1 MWMNTQTSRRI
12 LWGAA
17 AAVCGAVLLHAELK
31 YLKPGFNF
39 FSPEQDIKLGQEAAA
54 QVMKTQPVI
63 NNKEVVDYLT
73 LLGKKLQK
81 SPRAGTF
88 PFSYHLIYDK
98 SINAF
103 ALPGGPIFI
112 NTATILAADNEAQLV
127 GVLAHEM
134 SHVAL
139 RHGTHEA
146 SKQNLIALPA
156 ALAGAMFGGTML
168 GSLAQYGLG
177 FGANSLMLKFSRDA
191 EAQADYN
198 GAEMMAD
205 AGYNPLEM
213 AHFFEKLEAN
223 GGKMAPQFLSDH
235 PNPGNRVKAVEEELQ
250 QMPQRDYNANTGEFP
265 HIKEVVSR
273 LPPPGNYKSPA
284 PASAGEQIQDQTAP
298 VARPA
303 ASLTSFS
310 SNAYSLEYPSNWQVY
325 GDQQSG
331 AVTIA
336 PGSGLVKGSDG
347 ATSVGYGMI
356 ASFYGAD
363 SGSVNLR
370 AGTEQL
376 IQQLQKENPEMTVAK
391 APRSIRVGGQAGL
404 ETVLFSHSPYPNEAR
419 EVDLLVT
426 TVRPQGLLYV
436 VFVTPGSEY
445 GQVQNIYQRIIGS
458 IAFP

>member
-1 MWMNTQTSRRI
+1 MKMIGYKRVVAT
-12 LWGAA
+12 AVV
-17 AAVCGAVLLHAELK
+17 AVCGAVLLRAELK

-39 FSPEQDIKLGQEAAA
+39 FSPQQDIKLGQEAAA
-54 QVMKTQPVI
+54 QVVKTKPVV

-98 SINAF
+98 NINAF

-112 NTATILAADNEAQLV
+112 NTATILAADDEAQLV

-156 ALAGAMFGGTML
+156 ALAGAVFGGTML

-177 FGANSLMLKFSRDA
+177 FGANSLILKFSRDA

-223 GGKMAPQFLSDH
+223 GGKLAPQFLSDH

-250 QMPQRDYNANTGEFP
+250 QMPQREYNANTGEFL
-265 HIKEVVSR
+265 HIKQVVSS
-273 LPPPGNYKSPA
+273 LPPPGNYKGA
-284 PASAGEQIQDQTAP
+284 PAKGGTTTEGQATTA
-298 VARPA
+298 ARPDA
-303 ASLTSFS
+303 TLTSFS
-310 SNAYSLEYPSNWQVY
+310 SSAYSVEYPSNWQVY
-325 GDQQSG
+325 GDQQAG

-336 PGSGLVKGSDG
+336 PGSGLVKGTDG
-347 ATSVGYGMI
+347 GTSVGYGMI

-363 SGSVNLR
+363 TGDVNLKT
-370 AGTEQL
+370 GTEQS
-376 IQQLQKENPEMTVAK
+376 IQQRQTDNPQMTVAK
-391 APRSIRVGGQAGL
+391 AARSIRVGGQAGL
-404 ETVLFSHSPYPNEAR
+404 ETVLYSHSPYPNESR

-426 TVRPQGLLYV
+426 TVRPQGLLYL

-445 GQVQNIYQRIIGS
+445 SQVQSVYQSVIGS
-458 IAFP
+458 ITFP

>member
-1 MWMNTQTSRRI
+1 MRPSRRI
-12 LWGAA
+12 LGTAA
-17 AAVCGAVLLHAELK
+17 AAVCGALLLHAELK

-39 FSPEQDIKLGQEAAA
+39 FSPQQDIKLGQEAEA
-54 QVMKTQPVI
+54 QVMKTQPVV
-63 NNKEVVDYLT
+63 NNKEVVDYLN

-81 SPRAGTF
+81 SPRAGSF
-88 PFSYHLIYDK
+88 PFNYHVIYDK
-98 SINAF
+98 NINAF

-156 ALAGAMFGGTML
+156 ALAGAMFGGSLL
-168 GSLAQYGLG
+168 GNLAQFGLG
-177 FGANSLMLKFSRDA
+177 LGTNSLILKFSRDA

-223 GGKMAPQFLSDH
+223 GGAMAPQFLSDH

-273 LPPPGNYKSPA
+273 LPPPGNYKGA
-284 PASAGEQIQDQTAP
+284 PATPGAAPSPEQAP
-298 VARPA
+298 AARPGTT
-303 ASLTSFS
+303 LTSFS
-310 SNAYSLEYPSNWQVY
+310 SNSYSLEYPSNWQVY

-347 ATSVGYGMI
+347 STSVGYGMI
-356 ASFYGAD
+356 ASFYSPDNGQV
-363 SGSVNLR
+363 SLHTGN
-370 AGTEQL
+370 EQL
-376 IQQLQKENPEMTVAK
+376 IRQLQKENPQMTVAK
-391 APRSIRVGGQAGL
+391 AARSIRVGGQEGL
-404 ETVLFSHSPYPNEAR
+404 ATLLYSHSPYPNESR

-426 TVRPQGLLYV
+426 TVRPQGLLYL

-445 GQVQNIYQRIIGS
+445 DQVQKVYQRIIGS
-458 IAFP
+458 ITFQ

>member
-1 MWMNTQTSRRI
+1 MNMPSSRRI
-12 LWGAA
+12 LGTAA
-17 AAVCGAVLLHAELK
+17 IAVCGAVLLHAELK

-39 FSPEQDIKLGQEAAA
+39 FSPQQDVALGQEAAV
-54 QVMKTQPVI
+54 QVMKTQPVV
-63 NNKEVVDYLT
+63 NNEEVVDYLT

-98 SINAF
+98 NINAF

-112 NTATILAADNEAQLV
+112 NSATILAADNEAQLV

-156 ALAGAMFGGTML
+156 ALAGAIFGGTML

-177 FGANSLMLKFSRDA
+177 FGANSLILKFSRDA

-235 PNPGNRVKAVEEELQ
+235 PNPGNRVKSIEEELQ

-273 LPPPGNYKSPA
+273 IPPPGNYKSAPTPGAAPSPQQA
-284 PASAGEQIQDQTAP
+284 PA
-298 VARPA
+298 ARPD

-310 SNAYSLEYPSNWQVY
+310 SNSYSLEYPSNWQVF

-363 SGSVNLR
+363 TGSVNLR
-370 AGTEQL
+370 TGTQQL
-376 IQQLQKENPEMTVAK
+376 IQQLQKENPQMTVNK
-391 APRSIRVGGQAGL
+391 AARSIRMGGQEGL
-404 ETVLFSHSPYPNEAR
+404 ETVLYSHSPYPNEAR

-426 TVRPQGLLYV
+426 TVRPQGMLYL

-458 IAFP
+458 ITFP